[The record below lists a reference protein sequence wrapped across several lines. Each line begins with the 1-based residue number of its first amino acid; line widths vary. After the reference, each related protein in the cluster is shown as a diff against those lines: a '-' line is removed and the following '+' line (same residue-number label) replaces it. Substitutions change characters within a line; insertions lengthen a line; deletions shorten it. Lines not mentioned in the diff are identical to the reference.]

1 MTGRRCLLAGLLAM
15 AAMPAEAAS
24 RDRRARR
31 RRRAPAQPEEPAAEI
46 TRIQPAAPDRGT
58 NAPVPNRSLE
68 APRTSSEAQT
78 QIEPSIIYRRMPG
91 RSATNETSPGV
102 LEDQLFKP
110 VPGVRLNAPFSY

>member
-1 MTGRRCLLAGLLAM
+1 MRRGLVAALLAIAS
-15 AAMPAEAAS
+15 APAEAAS

-31 RRRAPAQPEEPAAEI
+31 RRRLPAPSDEPPAEFS
-46 TRIQPAAPDRGT
+46 RILPMPGDRGT

-68 APRTSSEAQT
+68 APQTTTESRTQV
-78 QIEPSIIYRRMPG
+78 EPSIIYRRMPG
-91 RSATNETSPGV
+91 RGQTNETSPGV